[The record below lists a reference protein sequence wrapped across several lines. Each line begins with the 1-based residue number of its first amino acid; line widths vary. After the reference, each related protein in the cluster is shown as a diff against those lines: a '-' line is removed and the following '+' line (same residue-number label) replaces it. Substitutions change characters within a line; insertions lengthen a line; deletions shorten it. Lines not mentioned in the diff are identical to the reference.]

1 MAFDQTPKGADVNT
15 RMTSLYDEE
24 TGAIGYILLW
34 LMGVPGIVL
43 FAIFLLRGCD

>member
-1 MAFDQTPKGADVNT
+1 MSRLRRIYEDQV
-15 RMTSLYDEE
+15 
-24 TGAIGYILLW
+24 GAIGYILLW